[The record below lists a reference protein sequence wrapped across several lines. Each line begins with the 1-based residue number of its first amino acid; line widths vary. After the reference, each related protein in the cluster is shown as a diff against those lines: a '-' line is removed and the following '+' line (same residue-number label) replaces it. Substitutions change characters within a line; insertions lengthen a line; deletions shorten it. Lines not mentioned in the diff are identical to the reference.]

1 MSIIL
6 VKAYVEDHWYISAYV
21 CQILIYTNLRI
32 YKAINYDLFFNF
44 VFISDVGK
52 ITSTQNHFGSTVQN
66 QFNTKN
72 NTRVIAQKGG
82 LAILPCVV
90 KVNSPAT
97 VRNFFAKTEIN
108 VYGI

>member
-1 MSIIL
+1 MNDLCFITHEIL
-6 VKAYVEDHWYISAYV
+6 
-21 CQILIYTNLRI
+21 L
-32 YKAINYDLFFNF
+32 
-44 VFISDVGK
+44 DVGK
-52 ITSTQNHFGSTVQN
+52 ITSSQNHFGNPIQS

-97 VRNFFAKTEIN
+97 VRNSLSILHTYIVFMA
-108 VYGI
+108 VYKIYIKMFDFNILGFLDT

>member
-1 MSIIL
+1 MYSFISCDFDPFIL
-6 VKAYVEDHWYISAYV
+6 RD
-21 CQILIYTNLRI
+21 NLFT
-32 YKAINYDLFFNF
+32 LFNTHSTT
-44 VFISDVGK
+44 ISDVGK
-52 ITSTQNHFGSTVQN
+52 ITSSQNHFGNTLQS

-97 VRNFFAKTEIN
+97 VRYMFFLKFIHRF
-108 VYGI
+108 